1 MGMEEPSHTFDLAD
15 EQRDQN
21 HPHQRSVIP
30 RDRMRNRPI
39 DRERYGEDS
48 YQQCC
53 DIQGEEPIRELVAC
67 LTQRRVCHSRRL
79 PLGNSPDH
87 FGPLRTVVTRPT
99 AVQGIWTAIRLQ
111 PGPQDLCTPKLTRD
125 PSAPARRTRPLIMHS
140 ATQRRDVVPTIRQ
153 GRPPN
158 GQVTVVQRHEVSSL
172 WSRGPSSSS
181 ANAVISL
188 GILIHE

>member
-1 MGMEEPSHTFDLAD
+1 MEEPSHAYDLAD

-53 DIQGEEPIRELVAC
+53 DIQGEEPMRELVAC

-87 FGPLRTVVTRPT
+87 FGPLRTVVTRPI
-99 AVQGIWTAIRLQ
+99 VQGIWTAIRLQ

-125 PSAPARRTRPLIMHS
+125 PSAPARRTRPLILS
-140 ATQRRDVVPTIRQ
+140 ALRYREARRGAHYSPGPAPQRA
-153 GRPPN
+153 G
-158 GQVTVVQRHEVSSL
+158 H
-172 WSRGPSSSS
+172 RGPTPRGFVPMV
-181 ANAVISL
+181 ARAELVVGERGDQL
-188 GILIHE
+188 GNPDP